1 MSRSEN
7 KTTAFTR
14 DCATMVR
21 LLQQQKRGGLAVDD
35 EKSLAA
41 ALHAV
46 TEALPKLTNVA
57 TSGPGAERG
66 DVAQEA
72 LKRFLTAVNAGKV
85 DPDRSPAGYLLVT
98 AVNVTRSMARKPPL
112 PIPDLE
118 AVEAGTADVDRVAEL
133 LDRLASGE
141 TVRHALRLAATQ
153 SDYSTIAVVRAWL
166 DLAHKLSAAPSSRQ
180 VATELAISKTSVAN
194 ALTKFRS
201 YLLGQS

>member
-1 MSRSEN
+1 MSRPEN

-21 LLQQQKRGGLAVDD
+21 LLQEQKRGELTPDD
-35 EKSLAA
+35 EKKLAA
-41 ALHAV
+41 ALHVV
-46 TEALPKLTNVA
+46 TTALPKLTNVE
-57 TSGPGAERG
+57 PGAERG

-85 DPDRSPAGYLLVT
+85 DPGRSPAGYLLVT
-98 AVNVTRSMARKPPL
+98 AVNVKRSMARKPPL

-153 SDYSTIAVVRAWL
+153 RDYSTIAVVRAWL
-166 DLAHKLSAAPSSRQ
+166 DLAYKLSAAPSSRQ
-180 VATELAISKTSVAN
+180 VANELAVSKTSVAN
-194 ALTKFRS
+194 ALTKFRT